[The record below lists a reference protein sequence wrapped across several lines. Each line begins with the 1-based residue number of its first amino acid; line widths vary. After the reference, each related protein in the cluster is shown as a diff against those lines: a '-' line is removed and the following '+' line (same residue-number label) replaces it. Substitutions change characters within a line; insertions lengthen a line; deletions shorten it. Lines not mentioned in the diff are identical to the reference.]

1 MSTPTQA
8 DVSAL
13 IQGLLPATPLQAETP
28 LLSSGLLDSFQLLD
42 LVETLEETY
51 GFAALASEVRPEVLD
66 TPAQVLAYV
75 LRKQA
80 EA

>member
-1 MSTPTQA
+1 MTEPTQA
-8 DVSAL
+8 DVTAL
-13 IQGLLPATPLQAETP
+13 IQTLVPTTPLTGETP
-28 LLSSGLLDSFQLLD
+28 LLSSGLLDSFLLLD
-42 LVETLEETY
+42 LVENLEDRY
-51 GFAALASEVRPEVLD
+51 GIAALASEVTPDLLD